1 MRKILGLLGVAIC
14 MVAHISAVS
23 ADVSIKAFEGF
34 WEGSAISKS
43 ETSVTFPISSRDL
56 DVVIRPNTKG
66 GFLITWRT
74 LQRQK
79 GVPGQ
84 PDAVLK
90 ETTRTYAPTGDGK
103 IWEAA
108 SSKGLHDGGVVSW
121 ASLQGQALKIY
132 SMAVLKNGSYDMLIY
147 SRTLTGLNMK
157 LKFTSLRDGEV
168 RRTASGTLIK
178 SGK

>member
-1 MRKILGLLGVAIC
+1 MRTILGLLIGVTC
-14 MVAHISAVS
+14 LVANLSVASAG
-23 ADVSIKAFEGF
+23 VSIKAFEGF
-34 WEGSAISKS
+34 WEGSAISQS
-43 ETSVTFPISSRDL
+43 ETSVNFAISSRDL
-56 DVVIRPNTKG
+56 DVIIRPDTKG

-79 GVPGQ
+79 GVPGA

-90 ETTRTYAPTGDGK
+90 ETTRTYVAKGNGK
-103 IWEAA
+103 IWEAVP
-108 SSKGLHDGGVVSW
+108 SKNLHDGGTLSW
-121 ASLQGQALKIY
+121 ATLQGQALKIY
-132 SMAVLKNGSYDMLIY
+132 SMALRKNGSYDMLIY

-157 LKFTSLRDGEV
+157 LDFTPLRDGVV